1 LNQGALPC
9 CHNVIMGGMMGQL
22 TKLRSIW
29 SFTCPALHFIC
40 DSSLVTV
47 KDGAGNAFVI
57 SLGKCLSLQNLG

>member
-1 LNQGALPC
+1 
-9 CHNVIMGGMMGQL
+9 MGGMMGQL